1 MIEASRAC
9 RWYMWYILSKY
20 TQKSS
25 SPRKK
30 SWSWYLT
37 PNIFISSFD
46 IRMYHLCKLNICV
59 PRLISCSIVTK
70 GFPCS
75 NGATTGA
82 TGISSSSPLAC
93 SSVNLV
99 SARNCTSC
107 RSASCRSGNLGTR
120 RGLSSFFCVPSW
132 GMVLPHFWFLCLW
145 ALSESDH
152 SLRVNFLVLV
162 GSLDFREPFLLHLDV
177 LVPSSGEL

>member
-46 IRMYHLCKLNICV
+46 IRRYHLCKLNICV
-59 PRLISCSIVTK
+59 PRLISCSLVTK
-70 GFPCS
+70 GFPARMEHVGDATFARRRRYSAARHEAEQCGEAIS
-75 NGATTGA
+75 EAEGNWSEGPEAKGRKTQASPIEGRRRTERLGEEVCCKAVPRPAKISTGPAKALATKRHGAK
-82 TGISSSSPLAC
+82 
-93 SSVNLV
+93 
-99 SARNCTSC
+99 
-107 RSASCRSGNLGTR
+107 
-120 RGLSSFFCVPSW
+120 
-132 GMVLPHFWFLCLW
+132 
-145 ALSESDH
+145 
-152 SLRVNFLVLV
+152 RV
-162 GSLDFREPFLLHLDV
+162 HC
-177 LVPSSGEL
+177 